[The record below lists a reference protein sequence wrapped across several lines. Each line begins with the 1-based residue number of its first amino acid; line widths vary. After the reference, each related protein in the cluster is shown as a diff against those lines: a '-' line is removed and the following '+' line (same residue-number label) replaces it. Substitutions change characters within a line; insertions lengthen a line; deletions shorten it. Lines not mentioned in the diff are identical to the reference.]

1 MNGQNLRQFFSL
13 LYCKLSRLKIRGGNM
28 YKKDVVA
35 KAEEVLS
42 APPWRKRGVV
52 ANAPAE

>member
-1 MNGQNLRQFFSL
+1 
-13 LYCKLSRLKIRGGNM
+13 M